1 MRTKYVNLGNKT
13 YHNITMTTT
22 MKTTTTT
29 TKNKQN
35 EYEKWYLKKILNELR
50 WFTEQ
55 ESALIGL
62 NYYAQ
67 ENYDIGDY
75 EEEKDKKIV
84 SEEATYYIDEM
95 NNCLRT
101 MYDLYLQGIETAKI
115 RIQGDLI
122 IPMTFIKNWCNGMYD
137 EQFKN
142 LEVYSDEAKLLKS
155 TDL

>member
-1 MRTKYVNLGNKT
+1 
-13 YHNITMTTT
+13 
-22 MKTTTTT
+22 MKTT
-29 TKNKQN
+29 TKNKQT
-35 EYEKWYLKKILNELR
+35 EYEKWYEKKILNELR

-62 NYYAQ
+62 NYYAE

-75 EEEKDKKIV
+75 EEEKDKKTV

-101 MYDLYLQGIETAKI
+101 LHELYLQGIETEKI
-115 RIQGDLI
+115 RIHGDLI

-142 LEVYSDEAKLLKS
+142 LEVYSNEVKLLKS

>member
-1 MRTKYVNLGNKT
+1 M
-13 YHNITMTTT
+13 
-22 MKTTTTT
+22 TTT
-29 TKNKQN
+29 TKTETN
-35 EYEKWYLKKILNELR
+35 EYDKWYEERILNEIR
-50 WFTEQ
+50 WFSEQ
-55 ESALIGL
+55 KGELIGL

-75 EEEKDKKIV
+75 EEEKDKKTI

-101 MYDLYLQGIETAKI
+101 LHELYLQGIETEKL
-115 RIQGDLI
+115 RIHGVRNTSNRYENKNLI
-122 IPMTFIKNWCNGMYD
+122 LPMTFIENWCNGMYD
-137 EQFKN
+137 EQFKS

>member
-1 MRTKYVNLGNKT
+1 M
-13 YHNITMTTT
+13 
-22 MKTTTTT
+22 TTT
-29 TKNKQN
+29 TKTESN
-35 EYEKWYLKKILNELR
+35 EYGKWYEERILNEIR
-50 WFTEQ
+50 WFSEQ
-55 ESALIGL
+55 KGELIGL

-75 EEEKDKKIV
+75 EEEKDKKTI

-115 RIQGDLI
+115 RIHGNLI
-122 IPMTFIKNWCNGMYD
+122 IPMNFIENWCNGMYD
-137 EQFKN
+137 EQFKQ